1 MLKNLNIWFLSSLLV
16 SLGVLIPIV
25 TVFFSFFE
33 ETSNYYQILKDTFL
47 FEYIF
52 NSFIL
57 LICVL
62 ALTFIIGTTC
72 AYLVSFYK
80 FPFSNF
86 FKWSLILGFA
96 VPPYI
101 YAYSLTAFFE
111 NYGTAFTILI
121 NLFGEGEYNKYIP
134 KFDGLLGAVL
144 SLSFSL
150 FAYVYILSRASFLYQ
165 SQNLIDLGRSL
176 GFSKFKSLYSLIL
189 PAARP
194 AIVAGLSL
202 VAMETLAEFGA
213 VDFFSINTLTTGIYN
228 SWITFDDLAFSNRLS
243 FFLLIFIF
251 ACFIIENFSRRN
263 AKYHFNSRGGFK
275 HKEKITLTGKKSFFA
290 FLFCFIIENYSR
302 KKAKYHFNSRG
313 GFKQKEKIKLSGKK
327 SFFAFL
333 FCFIIFFLSFLFPL
347 SQMLYWTIKFPE
359 NLFDID
365 IISLTLNTIYL
376 VILSSIV
383 LILFSLL
390 SNYGNRVSRNKIL
403 NFLSTIS
410 ISGYAIPGVIL
421 AVAFI
426 TFIAWFDDNVV
437 KSLGFLSIKKI
448 FIGSILG
455 LVLVYFV
462 RFYSLAFNGIKSG
475 YEKINISVDESSYL
489 LGYSKKKTFLNI
501 HIPFLRNSLLFV
513 AILIS
518 LEIIRELPITLI
530 LRPFNFETFATTAYI
545 SASEDLLEA
554 AAVPSLFLILIATLF
569 IMFTS
574 KYILRENER

>member
-1 MLKNLNIWFLSSLLV
+1 MFKNLNIWFISSLIV
-16 SLGVLIPIV
+16 SLGVLIPII
-25 TVFFSFFE
+25 TVSLSFFE
-33 ETSNYYQILKDTFL
+33 DTSNYYQILKDTFL
-47 FEYIF
+47 LEYIF
-52 NSFIL
+52 NSIIL
-57 LICVL
+57 LVSVL
-62 ALTFIIGTTC
+62 ILTFVIGTTC
-72 AYLVSFYK
+72 AYLVSFYI
-80 FPFSNF
+80 FPLSNF
-86 FKWSLILGFA
+86 FKWALILSFA

-111 NYGTAFTILI
+111 NYGTAFTILT
-121 NLFGEGEYNKYIP
+121 NLFGEGTYNKHIP
-134 KFDGLLGAVL
+134 KFDGLFGAIL

-150 FAYVYILSRASFLYQ
+150 YAYVYILSRASFLYQ
-165 SQNLIDLGRSL
+165 SQNQIDLGRSL

-189 PAARP
+189 PSARP

-228 SWITFDDLAFSNRLS
+228 SWIAFDDLAFSNQLS
-243 FFLLIFIF
+243 FFLLLFIF
-251 ACFIIENFSRRN
+251 GLFILEN
-263 AKYHFNSRGGFK
+263 
-275 HKEKITLTGKKSFFA
+275 L
-290 FLFCFIIENYSR
+290 SR
-302 KKAKYHFNSRG
+302 KKAKYHFNSKG

-327 SFFAFL
+327 SFFAFM

-347 SQMLYWTIKFPE
+347 SQMLYWTIKFPD
-359 NLFDID
+359 NFFDID
-365 IISLTLNTIYL
+365 SITLTLNTIYL
-376 VILSSIV
+376 VTLSSFV
-383 LILFSLL
+383 LIIFSLI
-390 SNYGNRVSRNKIL
+390 SNYGNRVSKNKFL
-403 NFLSTIS
+403 NFLSTLS

-426 TFIAWFDDNVV
+426 TFIAWFDENIV
-437 KSLGFLSIKKI
+437 KSLGFLSIKKV

-489 LGYSKKKTFLNI
+489 LGYSKKKTFMNI
-501 HIPFLRNSLLFV
+501 HVPFLRNSLLFV

-554 AAVPSLFLILIATLF
+554 AAVPSLFLILIATVF
-569 IMFTS
+569 IMLTS
-574 KYILRENER
+574 KYILREK

>member
-1 MLKNLNIWFLSSLLV
+1 MLKNLNIWFLSSLLI
-16 SLGVLIPIV
+16 SIGVLIPIF

-47 FEYIF
+47 FEYVF

-57 LICVL
+57 LTCVL
-62 ALTFIIGTTC
+62 LLTFLIGTTC

-80 FPFSNF
+80 FPLSDF
-86 FKWSLILGFA
+86 FKWGLILSFA

-111 NYGTAFTILI
+111 NYGTAFTILTT
-121 NLFGEGEYNKYIP
+121 LFGEGEYNKHIP

-150 FAYVYILSRASFLYQ
+150 YAYVYILSRASFLYQ

-251 ACFIIENFSRRN
+251 ACFVIENF
-263 AKYHFNSRGGFK
+263 
-275 HKEKITLTGKKSFFA
+275 
-290 FLFCFIIENYSR
+290 SR

-313 GFKQKEKIKLSGKK
+313 GFKQKEKITLSGKK

-365 IISLTLNTIYL
+365 VITLTLNTIYL

-383 LILFSLL
+383 LILFSLI
-390 SNYGNRVSRNKIL
+390 SNYGNRVSRNKVL

-426 TFIAWFDDNVV
+426 TFVAWFDDNVV
-437 KSLGFLSIKKI
+437 KTLGFLSIKKI
-448 FIGSILG
+448 FIGSVLG
-455 LVLVYFV
+455 LIIVYFV

-501 HIPFLRNSLLFV
+501 HVPFLRNSLLFV

-554 AAVPSLFLILIATLF
+554 AAVPSLFLILIATIF

-574 KYILRENER
+574 KYILRENEK

>member
-1 MLKNLNIWFLSSLLV
+1 MFKTLNIWFVSSFLV
-16 SLGVLIPIV
+16 SIFVIIPIL
-25 TVFFSFFE
+25 TVFMSFFE
-33 ETSNYYQILKDTFL
+33 NTSNYYELLKNTFL
-47 FEYIF
+47 IEYIL
-52 NSFIL
+52 NSSIL
-57 LICVL
+57 LLSVL
-62 ALTFIIGTTC
+62 ILTFLIGTGS
-72 AYLVSFYK
+72 AYLVSFYE
-80 FPFSNF
+80 FPLCNF
-86 FKWSLILGFA
+86 FKWALILSFA

-111 NYGTAFTILI
+111 NYGTAFTILT
-121 NLFGEGEYNKYIP
+121 NLFGEGEYNKNIP

-150 FAYVYILSRASFLYQ
+150 FAYVYILTRASFLYQ
-165 SQNLIDLGRSL
+165 SQNLIDLGRNL
-176 GFSKFKSLYSLIL
+176 GFSKFKSLYTLIL

-251 ACFIIENFSRRN
+251 SLFIIEN
-263 AKYHFNSRGGFK
+263 
-275 HKEKITLTGKKSFFA
+275 L
-290 FLFCFIIENYSR
+290 SR
-302 KKAKYHFNSRG
+302 KKAKYHLNTRG
-313 GFKQKEKIKLSGKK
+313 GFKQKEKIQLSGKS
-327 SFFAFL
+327 SFFAFI
-333 FCFIIFFLSFLFPL
+333 FCFFVFFLSFLFPL
-347 SQMLYWTIKFPE
+347 SQMLYWTLKFPE
-359 NLFDID
+359 NLFDLKIAT
-365 IISLTLNTIYL
+365 LTLNTVYL
-376 VILSSIV
+376 VILSSLS
-383 LILFSLL
+383 LIIFSLI
-390 SNYGNRVSRNKIL
+390 SNYGNRVSKNKTL
-403 NFLSTIS
+403 NILSTLS

-426 TFIAWFDDNVV
+426 TFVAWFDENVV
-437 KSLGFLSIKKI
+437 KAFGFLSIKKI
-448 FIGSILG
+448 FIGSVLG

-489 LGYSKKKTFLNI
+489 LGYSKKKTFMNI
-501 HIPFLRNSLLFV
+501 HVPFLRNSLLFV
-513 AILIS
+513 SILIS

-554 AAVPSLFLILIATLF
+554 AAVPSLFLILIATIF
-569 IMFTS
+569 IMLTS
-574 KYILRENER
+574 KYILREK